1 MKNLIIIFVTTMT
14 LAACNNKAETARAV
28 EAAKKATLDSIHAIN
43 TAKQKA
49 VDSMK
54 HVQRVKE
61 ETAAA
66 DNNAPVANE
75 PVAKK
80 KKKWSHTA
88 KGAVVGAAGG
98 AITGAIVNKDRA
110 KGAVIGTL
118 IGAGAGAATGAI
130 VDHNEKK
137 KKKTAQ

>member
-1 MKNLIIIFVTTMT
+1 MT
-14 LAACNNKAETARAV
+14 LAACNNKAETAKAV

-49 VDSMK
+49 IDSMK
-54 HVQRVKE
+54 HVQLKE
-61 ETAAA
+61 NEEVAVAPA
-66 DNNAPVANE
+66 DDNA

-130 VDHNEKK
+130 VDHQEKK

>member
-1 MKNLIIIFVTTMT
+1 MKNLIIILVTTMT

-28 EAAKKATLDSIHAIN
+28 EAAKKATLDSINAIN

-49 VDSMK
+49 IDSMK
-54 HVQRVKE
+54 HVQHMKQ
-61 ETAAA
+61 ETAAVA
-66 DNNAPVANE
+66 PAENA

-130 VDHNEKK
+130 VDSKERKK
-137 KKKTAQ
+137 KAQ